1 MSQLSL
7 ATKEIKT
14 KNINKYKFMASKKQ
28 KTSLDTLRHSL
39 AHVMALALKR
49 LYGDV
54 VYGVGPTT
62 ETGFYYDVLI
72 KNLKDN
78 SLSIE
83 ELPKIEEEMK
93 KIINE
98 GISFKKSIIS
108 LSEAKKLFKKLNQPL
123 KLELLN
129 DLEKYGTTDAEE
141 ILKMKESK
149 KKPTKVVKTVSI
161 YQTGDFI
168 DLCRGPHVKN
178 TKELPLSFKLIKVS
192 GAYWRGNEKNQML
205 QRILGIAFET
215 EKELNDYLNFLE
227 EAKKRDH
234 ITLGQKL
241 DLFHIDENIGPGLI
255 LWHPK
260 GAMLKRIIEN
270 YALDEYL
277 KNGYYLVNTPHIAQ
291 YKLWQISGHAG
302 FYRESMFPPI
312 HLNEINPEEKVDYQ
326 LKPMNCPF
334 HILIYK
340 NQIRSYKDL
349 PLRYTELG
357 TVYRYERS
365 GTLHGLAR
373 VRGFTQDD
381 AHIWCTPQ
389 QLDEEINNLIKLSFK
404 ILRHFGFDNFEVY
417 LSTRPEK
424 YVGTISNWNKATK
437 ALEKALKE
445 EKIEYSIDKGGG
457 AFYGPKID
465 IKLKDALGRSWQCTT
480 IQVDFNLPQRF
491 EMFYIDQKGKKQQP
505 IMIHRALLGSIER
518 FMAVLIEHYAGDFP
532 FWLAPVQI
540 MVLPV
545 LEKHALYAQNIVKE
559 LKSLNYRVDIDL
571 SEETL
576 SKRIRNAELNK
587 IPYILVIGDR
597 EMANNTISVRER
609 GKGDLGA
616 YSLDKF
622 ISELLQKGK

>member
-1 MSQLSL
+1 
-7 ATKEIKT
+7 
-14 KNINKYKFMASKKQ
+14 
-28 KTSLDTLRHSL
+28 
-39 AHVMALALKR
+39 
-49 LYGDV
+49 
-54 VYGVGPTT
+54 
-62 ETGFYYDVLI
+62 
-72 KNLKDN
+72 
-78 SLSIE
+78 
-83 ELPKIEEEMK
+83 
-93 KIINE
+93 
-98 GISFKKSIIS
+98 
-108 LSEAKKLFKKLNQPL
+108 
-123 KLELLN
+123 
-129 DLEKYGTTDAEE
+129 
-141 ILKMKESK
+141 
-149 KKPTKVVKTVSI
+149 
-161 YQTGDFI
+161 
-168 DLCRGPHVKN
+168 
-178 TKELPLSFKLIKVS
+178 
-192 GAYWRGNEKNQML
+192 
-205 QRILGIAFET
+205 
-215 EKELNDYLNFLE
+215 
-227 EAKKRDH
+227 
-234 ITLGQKL
+234 
-241 DLFHIDENIGPGLI
+241 
-255 LWHPK
+255 
-260 GAMLKRIIEN
+260 
-270 YALDEYL
+270 
-277 KNGYYLVNTPHIAQ
+277 
-291 YKLWQISGHAG
+291 
-302 FYRESMFPPI
+302 MFPPI
-312 HLNEINPEEKVDYQ
+312 HLNEINPEEQVDYQ

-559 LKSLNYRVDIDL
+559 LKDLNYRVDIDL

>member
-1 MSQLSL
+1 
-7 ATKEIKT
+7 
-14 KNINKYKFMASKKQ
+14 MASKKQ
-28 KTSLDTLRHSL
+28 KTSLDTIRHSL

-62 ETGFYYDVLI
+62 DTGFYYDVLI

-149 KKPTKVVKTVSI
+149 KKPTKTVKTVSI

-205 QRILGIAFET
+205 QRISGIAFET

-234 ITLGQKL
+234 IALGQKL

-465 IKLKDALGRSWQCTT
+465 IKLKDALGRFWQCTT

-559 LKSLNYRVDIDL
+559 LKDLNYRVDIDL

-597 EMANNTISVRER
+597 EIVNNTISVRER

-622 ISELLQKGK
+622 ISELLQKEK